1 MTFRLWVCFY
11 PRLPESHQQSQLTIS
26 DSVTNVNHFLS
37 VLLAQSLVKFCQQL
51 VPTIFPTVSRQW
63 QEAVVGD
70 PPSSLRGFHFRCSP
84 TPNLWHCTRTIEY
97 FWVHQELSGIIK
109 YFQVPSSTIRYWQ
122 VLSGAH
128 PTPNLWHCTRSY
140 HQVLSGADPPAI
152 SNLCRCHQVP
162 SGTDEYFQVPMSTF
176 RCSPS
181 SHLHFLE
188 LHTLVQSSPF
198 RCSAVEQLGCR
209 RSWGRRPIF
218 LNLGL

>member
-84 TPNLWHCTRTIEY
+84 YSQLMALHSYHW
-97 FWVHQELSGIIK
+97 
-109 YFQVPSSTIRYWQ
+109 
-122 VLSGAH
+122 VLSGSSR
-128 PTPNLWHCTRSY
+128 TFRY
-140 HQVLSGADPPAI
+140 HQVLSGTI
-152 SNLCRCHQVP
+152 EYNQVL
-162 SGTDEYFQVPMSTF
+162 TSTF
-176 RCSPS
+176 RCSPYSQLMALHSFVPS
-181 SHLHFLE
+181 S
-188 LHTLVQSSPF
+188 TF
-198 RCSAVEQLGCR
+198 RCWPSC
-209 RSWGRRPIF
+209 
-218 LNLGL
+218 NL